1 MQLTETAK
9 VRLLIDGKEAISE
22 LTQMEARF
30 IDVNNAKKAFTRGT
44 EDWKALN
51 NEAKELKITI
61 GLLRERMDVA
71 NMTFDEAN
79 RYQKDLRKAMKGL
92 KEDTDDY
99 IAGAAKLKEVNTRLA
114 KLNSDF
120 TAVDETVK
128 KTKGTWEN
136 LKDWISTA
144 FTIYAIQ
151 QFLTKVWDVSK
162 GVFDITA
169 KFERYDAVLANATQS
184 TALATKAMG
193 DIKEMAATTPFTV
206 DELTDS
212 YVKFANRGLMPTKQ
226 EMKAMANV
234 AATTG
239 KSFEQLSEALLDGA
253 MGQLKRFTELGISAE
268 KMGDKIK
275 LSFKGV
281 STTVSMDLKGMT
293 DAMSYFNENA
303 KGVAT
308 ATDVMS
314 KTMEGRMSNL
324 QDLFD
329 FARVELGNKLK
340 PMFSSLIDIMYKM
353 VEGLRFVAQNFE
365 RIGSIVKIVTAAFV
379 AYHVGIRLESGL
391 LAINNG
397 LMTVRRVLYGQYL
410 LMLEAVTGMTIA
422 ETEAQ
427 IAATTAA
434 RNFNA
439 AIAANPGMVIL
450 GVLTLL
456 ATAYQVYKMNVEDA
470 QRKHDELNKRVA
482 EGVAPLMLEKE
493 QFNLLAKEVLNTN
506 LKLQD
511 RKTKLDE
518 LKKKYPDN
526 LKGINDLKDAEQK
539 LGAVIRDTNKDFVT
553 RAKMLE
559 NEVKIN
565 YNNALATTAIQER
578 IKLEN
583 DLKTANTRRL
593 NIVTGTAGKTMT
605 FDSDA
610 EIIKKK
616 IADQDRLVKTTQ
628 KNNAALAKYSEEL
641 TKKLKFDYKEQEL
654 AAAGAGN
661 GEGKSAKERKA
672 TAEKL
677 AKDLVKA
684 HKDMLL
690 DIQKANDLADKNIRK
705 SLEDHVKAV
714 KSNNAEE
721 RKAHEQL
728 QEEIRDNALSLA
740 NFKDNALKL
749 ERIKKATSLA
759 EIERIEK
766 EFTERALNRELQ
778 ASKDKLTVKEREF
791 VLLKAAG
798 VLYKAEEDRRSKE
811 ILSLRNDVSEKEI
824 AIIKKNISEEI
835 KEVKDGAKESVK
847 TIKEKTEAEIDLEI
861 KKAERIKQIQQE
873 LARVAYDFVQKY
885 LSNTGDEIDALIN
898 NTTDKVEKARLESR
912 KISNEMGKSFIDTVA
927 SFATG
932 DISGGISGLIGVL
945 SGAVDLFNQNARIL
959 VAELEVLYDKLSA
972 DANFLMSNVEAVK
985 SIYGDLAF
993 EMPSFEDY
1001 SKVTSAIEAS
1011 ISAEIKVGQQIQANY
1026 ELAASKENDYFE
1038 QRKKSIEEAYALD
1051 VQRINNKYDLL
1062 AQKANQAQNAES
1074 LALIESGNN
1083 AILALITNEDSKTS
1097 IMAEYSKKRSNILRD
1112 TAMADMQITDDMD
1125 AATIKAINDARDLR
1139 EKSLSDLG
1147 SWYQQELVFIV
1158 NNEGQKRKEYSAT
1171 DVILNKL
1178 KEDQDA
1184 LDLKYAM
1191 LAIEREKEKT
1201 QELVK
1206 SEKDKNT
1213 ALENE
1218 AKRHNDE
1225 LTRLGIEKDDALS
1238 ASFNRLKDAMNSGYQ
1253 EMIDN
1258 AERLYQKGIIT
1269 ANQFIELVNQIRYF
1283 KSLLNDGGYTDT
1295 GTPTNVPYVE
1305 PVVIPRFGD
1314 GGMLRAD
1321 DYFENHG
1328 VLGGLS
1334 HNTPEGGNWV
1344 VNARTGRIQA
1354 KVEAG
1359 EWMGII
1365 NKNTTAKYKN
1375 LLSTLAKSSVATTGT
1390 PVYAEKGYFG
1400 TPTPVDAPTKSFVS
1414 TSTALPVF
1422 DGFGELVGLMRQF
1435 IAKVEMSN
1443 ELLGAVAVSSE
1454 ESAKKRLVLS
1464 VNSILEAADV
1474 VADVD
1479 SSSRF
1484 A

>member
-51 NEAKELKITI
+51 NEAKELKVTI

-128 KTKGTWEN
+128 KTKSTWEN
-136 LKDWISTA
+136 LKDWIATA
-144 FTIYAIQ
+144 FTIYALQ

-470 QRKHDELNKRVA
+470 QRKHDELNKKVS
-482 EGVAPLMLEKE
+482 EGIAPLILEKE

-506 LKLQD
+506 LKLDD

-565 YNNALATTAIQER
+565 YNNSLATAAIEER
-578 IKLEN
+578 IRLEN
-583 DLKTANTRRL
+583 QLKNTKDY
-593 NIVTGTAGKTMT
+593 GKVDFGGNVIM
-605 FDSDA
+605 SNDA
-610 EIIKKK
+610 AIIKEK
-616 IADQDRLVKTTQ
+616 IAAQDKLVQTTQ

-661 GEGKSAKERKA
+661 GEGKAAKERKA

-677 AKDLVKA
+677 AKDLEKA
-684 HKDMLL
+684 HKDMLEA
-690 DIQKANDLADKNIRK
+690 IKKANDLADKNIRK
-705 SLEDHVKAV
+705 SLADHLKAV
-714 KSNNAEE
+714 KSNNTEE

-728 QEEIRDNALSLA
+728 QDEIRDNALSLA

-766 EFTERALNRELQ
+766 EFAQRSLDRELQ
-778 ASKDKLTVKEREF
+778 ASKDKLAIKEREF
-791 VLLKAAG
+791 YLLKAAG

-811 ILSLRNDVSEKEI
+811 ILSLKNDVAEKEI

-835 KEVKDGAKESVK
+835 KEVKDGAKEAVNS
-847 TIKEKTEAEIDLEI
+847 IKGKTEAEIDLEL

-885 LSNTGDEIDALIN
+885 LSNTGDEIDALIDKTN
-898 NTTDKVEKARLESR
+898 DKVEKARLESR

-959 VAELEVLYDKLSA
+959 VAELEVLYDKLAA

-985 SIYGDLAF
+985 SIYGDMAF
-993 EMPSFEDY
+993 NMPSFEDY

-1011 ISAEIKVGQQIQANY
+1011 ISAEIKVGQQIQDNY

-1038 QRKKSIEEAYALD
+1038 QRKKSIEDAYALD

-1147 SWYQQELVFIV
+1147 GWYQQELVFIV

-1171 DVILNKL
+1171 DVIINKL
-1178 KEDQDA
+1178 KEDQNA

-1225 LTRLGIEKDDALS
+1225 LTRLGIEKDDALT

-1295 GTPTNVPYVE
+1295 GTPTNVPFIE

-1435 IAKVEMSN
+1435 ITKVEMSN

-1464 VNSILEAADV
+1464 VNSILDAADV

-1479 SSSRF
+1479 SRSSF
-1484 A
+1484 M